1 MISEIPALHSRTSH
15 TPGRNHTSMN
25 SLTGCLPAY
34 IPRFN
39 DCKVGEQ
46 YAPCSGMLIYSSP
59 GWVGGRWMHVECRYN
74 HPDYNLNVEGSSHF
88 LVREGGKAVV
98 RVRGDG
104 DPSSVDILDW
114 EVLHGPVLV
123 LALAMQGVWCLHAS
137 SVARDGHT
145 TIFLGDSG
153 DGKST
158 LAAYLD
164 GQPQPAWQRIADDIL
179 PVTLVDGTLE
189 ARPGFPQLKLPLKAQ
204 PVFRLPVSLT
214 VERIFVLHQVG
225 KTARAELKPLAPR
238 QAAQELLRHTAGAR
252 LFAPDLLA
260 RHLGFC
266 GQIAGKVPVFRLEYP
281 HTLDALGQVKN
292 LLE

>member
-1 MISEIPALHSRTSH
+1 MD
-15 TPGRNHTSMN
+15 GQN
-25 SLTGCLPAY
+25 GWLPAY
-34 IPRFN
+34 IPRFSEGKAG
-39 DCKVGEQ
+39 DQHDRCPGT
-46 YAPCSGMLIYSSP
+46 LIYNSP
-59 GWVGGRWMHVECRYN
+59 GWVGGRWMQVECRYN
-74 HPDYNLNVEGSSHF
+74 HPDYDLNVEGSSHF
-88 LVREGGKAVV
+88 LVCEGGKAVV
-98 RVRGDG
+98 RIRGEG

-123 LALAMQGVWCLHAS
+123 LALAMQGIWCLHAS
-137 SVARDGHT
+137 SVARDGHS

-164 GQPQPAWQRIADDIL
+164 GQLQPAWQRIADDIL

-204 PVFRLPVSLT
+204 PAFQVPASLT
-214 VERIFVLHQVG
+214 AERIFVLHQVA
-225 KTARAELKPLAPR
+225 KTARPEVKPLAPR

-266 GQIAGKVPVFRLEYP
+266 GQIAGKVPVYRLEYP
-281 HTLDALGQVKN
+281 HTIDALGQVKN